1 MHVPIQV
8 DYGVRALIDLAEN
21 SLEGDIQASDIAKR
35 QEIPE
40 QFLAQVLHKLNKFG
54 VTTSRRGPNGGHRL
68 AIKPSNIT
76 MGYVM
81 RTLGNNTH
89 PVCCLESQSKCN
101 KSAKCTQK
109 NVWSEVEQAVN
120 KILDSTTIEDLI
132 KQI

>member
-54 VTTSRRGPNGGHRL
+54 VTTSRRGPNG
-68 AIKPSNIT
+68 
-76 MGYVM
+76 
-81 RTLGNNTH
+81 
-89 PVCCLESQSKCN
+89 
-101 KSAKCTQK
+101 
-109 NVWSEVEQAVN
+109 
-120 KILDSTTIEDLI
+120 
-132 KQI
+132 